1 MVGNSKRFK
10 DFSMAPITR
19 LSALGL
25 SVLLAACASAPPT
38 PTPGASFVIV
48 RHAEK
53 ANDDPRDPSLS
64 EAGHARAQR
73 LAAAL
78 KNQPVRA
85 VYATAYRRT
94 QQTGEPTAQ
103 SHRLQVVTYDA
114 KQPAADFAAA
124 LRREHAAGTVLVVAH
139 SNTAPDIAA
148 ALCQCTVAPMAET
161 EFDRRMRID
170 FDRDG
175 HPSYSQSHDQ

>member
-1 MVGNSKRFK
+1 
-10 DFSMAPITR
+10 MAPITR

-64 EAGHARAQR
+64 EAGRARAQR

-78 KNQPVRA
+78 KNQPMRA

-114 KQPAADFAAA
+114 KQPATDFAAT

-148 ALCQCTVAPMAET
+148 ALCQCTVAPMTET

-175 HPSYSQSHDQ
+175 HPSYSQSRDQ

>member
-1 MVGNSKRFK
+1 
-10 DFSMAPITR
+10 MAPITR
-19 LSALGL
+19 LSAL
-25 SVLLAACASAPPT
+25 SVTLLLAACASAPTT
-38 PTPGASFVIV
+38 PTPVASFVIV

-53 ANDDPRDPSLS
+53 ANDDPRDPNLS
-64 EAGHARAQR
+64 DIGRARAER

-103 SHRLQVVTYDA
+103 AHGLQVVVYDA
-114 KQPAADFAAA
+114 RQPATDFAAA
-124 LRREHAAGTVLVVAH
+124 LRREHASGTVLVVAH

-148 ALCQCTVAPMAET
+148 ALCQCAVAPMAET

-170 FDRDG
+170 IDRDG
-175 HPSYSQSHDQ
+175 HPSYTESRDQ

>member
-1 MVGNSKRFK
+1 
-10 DFSMAPITR
+10 MAPITR
-19 LSALGL
+19 LSFLSL

-38 PTPGASFVIV
+38 PNSSFVIV

-64 EAGHARAQR
+64 EAGRARAER

-94 QQTGEPTAQ
+94 QQTGEPTAR
-103 SHRLQVVTYDA
+103 SHGLHVVTYDA
-114 KQPAADFAAA
+114 KQPATDFAAS
-124 LRREHAAGTVLVVAH
+124 LRREHTADTVLVVAH

-175 HPSYSQSHDQ
+175 HPRYTESRDQ

>member
-1 MVGNSKRFK
+1 
-10 DFSMAPITR
+10 MAPITR
-19 LSALGL
+19 LSFLSL

-38 PTPGASFVIV
+38 PTPNSSFVIV
-48 RHAEK
+48 RHGEK

-64 EAGHARAQR
+64 EAGRARAER

-94 QQTGEPTAQ
+94 QQTGEPTAR
-103 SHRLQVVTYDA
+103 SHGLQVVTYDA
-114 KQPAADFAAA
+114 KQPATDFAAS
-124 LRREHAAGTVLVVAH
+124 LRREHTADTVLVVAH

-175 HPSYSQSHDQ
+175 HPRYTESRDQ

>member
-1 MVGNSKRFK
+1 
-10 DFSMAPITR
+10 MAPIAR
-19 LSALGL
+19 ISVLIL
-25 SVLLAACASAPPT
+25 SVLLAACASAPPA
-38 PTPGASFVIV
+38 PGASFVIV

-53 ANDDPRDPSLS
+53 SSDDPRDPSLS
-64 EAGHARAQR
+64 EAGRARAQR

-94 QQTGEPTAQ
+94 QQTGEPTAR
-103 SHRLQVVTYDA
+103 SHDLQVVTYDA
-114 KQPAADFAAA
+114 KQPAGDFAAA
-124 LRREHAAGTVLVVAH
+124 LRREHPSGTVLVVGH

-148 ALCQCTVAPMAET
+148 ALCRCSVAPMAET

-175 HPSYSQSHDQ
+175 HPSYSESRDR

>member
-1 MVGNSKRFK
+1 
-10 DFSMAPITR
+10 MAPITR
-19 LSALGL
+19 LSALSL

-38 PTPGASFVIV
+38 PTPTPNSSFVIV

-53 ANDDPRDPSLS
+53 ANDDPRDPNLS
-64 EAGHARAQR
+64 EAGRARAER

-94 QQTGEPTAQ
+94 QQTGEPTAR
-103 SHRLQVVTYDA
+103 SHGLQLVTYDA
-114 KQPAADFAAA
+114 KQPATDFAAS
-124 LRREHAAGTVLVVAH
+124 LRREHTAGTVLVVAH

-175 HPSYSQSHDQ
+175 HPRYTESRDQ